1 MNNIT
6 VKGPG
11 TYWVVAYLGISTD
24 DAVKVKILP
33 NSTVTFPYACITP
46 AITTIRELNDMS
58 IKLRPDD
65 TGNDDGYIQFNYLI
79 KLGEFTLDAPPGT
92 KCTVR
97 IDVGYQVQI
106 TDGSGLDN
114 MIATLLVIDK
124 KMWDSSPSPKNYAW
138 VPQKVTIN
146 NKDVNNTVA
155 FTTDTNNMFNLL
167 KWDGVVKA
175 GVVSESTV
183 IKDSK
188 LPKITRD
195 GK

>member
-1 MNNIT
+1 
-6 VKGPG
+6 
-11 TYWVVAYLGISTD
+11 
-24 DAVKVKILP
+24 
-33 NSTVTFPYACITP
+33 
-46 AITTIRELNDMS
+46 MS

-195 GK
+195 GKLHDVTLNGDVKLPSGLYYVVGYLGIATNDTILIQKRQMNTNTVTFTGACDLA